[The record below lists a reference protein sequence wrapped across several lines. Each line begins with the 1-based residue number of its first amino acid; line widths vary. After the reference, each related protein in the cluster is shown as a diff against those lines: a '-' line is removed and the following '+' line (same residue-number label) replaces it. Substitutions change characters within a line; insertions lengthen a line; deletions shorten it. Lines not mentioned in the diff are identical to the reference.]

1 MSYYIFFSSQCQ
13 GSAPAVFYYTCP
25 WTVTPAAK
33 EQLEVNFTAEI
44 EGLGLAAR
52 LSYDHDKHFFK
63 IDCLPA
69 EKAMV
74 YTRFS
79 RVIDAFLKEQVGPT
93 VAKEST
99 LATKIGPI
107 PFGVRTEIKE
117 AADDALLKGF
127 MKTEWSC
134 PRIEQLG
141 SLFSTQLLVKIGQLT
156 ECTLTYNSEARMITI
171 VGPDQETC
179 HRAILKLD
187 KVRDYEVP
195 LFNNPFPNQTHLF
208 YAEEHTEYAPVPTPV
223 KVIHALDLYENTHL
237 DISAYPPTLNSP
249 YLALSKSAV
258 LRCAIYNENRRG
270 LRPLPLPKK
279 PDPAT
284 NEAQK
289 GGEYKVFAKH
299 KFAGKGDV
307 DPLVG
312 VIEDAEQVDGE
323 EVEEDIKLEKKEEI
337 VVWVRGVKEGEPVP
351 EGVPIEEKGLISPVK
366 EKVGESSRAAESAG
380 KTLSVDAKKQ
390 KAGESIR
397 AAESTGKTS
406 TGDAKKQK
414 AGENSRVAE
423 IAGTTPSGD
432 AKKQKAGENARAAE
446 IAWTTSTR
454 DAKKQN
460 ASVSP
465 VQAATA
471 IDTMPPEFRHLPH
484 LRRLFEPLVRG
495 PAPQRAAPQRAA
507 PQRGSLLD
515 MDIEDSISLTL
526 QPLSLLPTALA
537 APIAPSLPT
546 GPVKAP
552 SEPPKPTTGSPQP
565 LMETLQTT
573 SEPSTRTYHHTM
585 NLRAAPNS
593 KGHWVGNT
601 FVRAAPPSFLSTHFI
616 TSLHT
621 ATAPILQALRGWR
634 GSAKLE
640 VKIGR
645 IWIAHDALQISE
657 SDARGTAGIVD
668 RKRMAR
674 WFEGGRRADMTT
686 LITEE
691 AGDVEA
697 IVGMKLFEQDGK
709 FWGKTPKWGIEY
721 IFSCMDPRDGGTGG
735 EDGKFVVTVDAETF
749 RWKCETGETCLGETW
764 VHCLKRVWDFKVCGT
779 GRQEVEGEYKEWA
792 EELVEGL
799 YVPPNTDITNLTLS
813 FTLPAPHALSFPTIR
828 IARRCTYTSTT
839 GTILLHITEM
849 HDLLVERVGRSPS
862 GKIVYRASAR
872 PGRGE
877 THQESRWF
885 EVSLSGKGWEGM
897 LGEEIEAG
905 GERKHWGEELK
916 SGVEEVVR
924 TAAAVVKGMEGVGGW
939 NSNPFGE
946 VLRGEERR
954 KREEKKT
961 AAAKVEKGVAW

>member
-1 MSYYIFFSSQCQ
+1 MSHYDSFSSQYQ
-13 GSAPAVFYYTCP
+13 GTAPAVFYYTSP

-33 EQLEVNFTAEI
+33 DQLEVNFTIAI
-44 EGLGLAAR
+44 EGLGLTAR

-69 EKAMV
+69 EKAIV
-74 YTRFS
+74 YTMFS

-93 VAKEST
+93 VKKEST

-107 PFGVRTEIKE
+107 PFGVRSAIKE
-117 AADDALLKGF
+117 AQDEVLLQGF

-141 SLFSTQLLVKIGQLT
+141 GVFGTKLLGKIGQLT
-156 ECTLTYNSEARMITI
+156 ECTLTYNSELRIIKI

-195 LFNNPFPNQTHLF
+195 LFNNPFANQAHLF
-208 YAEEHTEYAPVPTPV
+208 YAEEHTEYAPIPTPL
-223 KVIHALDLYENTHL
+223 KVIHALDLYENTLL

-249 YLALSKSAV
+249 YLALSKSAI

-279 PDPAT
+279 PDPLT
-284 NEAQK
+284 IEAQK
-289 GGEYKVFAKH
+289 GAEYKVFAKH

-312 VIEDAEQVDGE
+312 VIEDVEQVEGE
-323 EVEEDIKLEKKEEI
+323 EAEGDIELEKKAKI
-337 VVWVRGVKEGEPVP
+337 VVWVRDVEENGTVP
-351 EGVPIEEKGLISPVK
+351 EDVASEEKGLISPVK
-366 EKVGESSRAAESAG
+366 EKVGG
-380 KTLSVDAKKQ
+380 
-390 KAGESIR
+390 SIQ
-397 AAESTGKTS
+397 ADKIT
-406 TGDAKKQK
+406 
-414 AGENSRVAE
+414 
-423 IAGTTPSGD
+423 GTTFNGD
-432 AKKQKAGENARAAE
+432 
-446 IAWTTSTR
+446 S
-454 DAKKQN
+454 KKQN
-460 ASVSP
+460 AGVSP

-471 IDTMPPEFRHLPH
+471 MNTIPPH
-484 LRRLFEPLVRG
+484 LRRLFEPLARG
-495 PAPQRAAPQRAA
+495 PAPQRR
-507 PQRGSLLD
+507 SLLD
-515 MDIEDSISLTL
+515 MDIEDNLSFTMQPFSLQST
-526 QPLSLLPTALA
+526 TLA
-537 APIAPSLPT
+537 APTVPRAPT
-546 GPVKAP
+546 NPVKPP
-552 SEPPKPTTGSPQP
+552 SDLPKPTTGSPQP
-565 LMETLQTT
+565 LIEPLIETLQTT
-573 SEPSTRTYHHTM
+573 SEPSTRTYHHTI
-585 NLRAAPNS
+585 NLHAASTS

-601 FVRAAPPSFLSTHFI
+601 FVPAAPPSLLSTHFV

-621 ATAPILQALRGWR
+621 ATVPVLQALRGWR

-645 IWIAHDALQISE
+645 IWIAHDALQLSE
-657 SDARGTAGIVD
+657 SDARGAAGIVEK
-668 RKRMAR
+668 RRMAR
-674 WFEGGRRADMTT
+674 WLEGGRRADMTT
-686 LITEE
+686 LVTEE

-697 IVGMKLFEQDGK
+697 IVGMKLFEQDGR

-721 IFSCMDPRDGGTGG
+721 QFSCVDPREGGG
-735 EDGKFVVTVDAETF
+735 EGEEGKFMVTVDAETF
-749 RWKCETGETCLGETW
+749 RWKCETREGCLGETW
-764 VHCLKRVWDFKVCGT
+764 VHCLKRVWDFKVCAT
-779 GRQEVEGEYKEWA
+779 GRQEVGGEYKEWA

-828 IARRCTYTSTT
+828 IARKCTYTSTT
-839 GTILLHITEM
+839 TLVLLHITEM
-849 HDLLVERVGRSPS
+849 HDLLVERVGHTPS
-862 GKIVYRASAR
+862 GQIVYRASTR

-877 THQESRWF
+877 TDQEARWF

-897 LGEEIEAG
+897 LAEEIEVG
-905 GERKHWGEELK
+905 GERMGWGDDLK
-916 SGVEEVVR
+916 NRVEEVVG

-939 NSNPFGE
+939 NTNPFGE

-961 AAAKVEKGVAW
+961 WGKEGRGVGW

>member
-1 MSYYIFFSSQCQ
+1 MSYYDSFSSQYQ
-13 GSAPAVFYYTCP
+13 GSAPAVIYYTCP

-33 EQLEVNFTAEI
+33 EQLEANFTHEI

-69 EKAMV
+69 EKAIV
-74 YTRFS
+74 YTMFS

-93 VAKEST
+93 VEKEST
-99 LATKIGPI
+99 LAAKIGPI

-117 AADDALLKGF
+117 AEDEVLLKGF

-141 SLFSTQLLVKIGQLT
+141 GVFGTQLLAKIGQLT
-156 ECTLTYNSEARMITI
+156 ECTLTYNSESRIITI

-187 KVRDYEVP
+187 KIRDYEVP
-195 LFNNPFPNQTHLF
+195 LFNNPFANQAHLF
-208 YAEEHTEYAPVPTPV
+208 YAEEHTEYAPVPTPL
-223 KVIHALDLYENTHL
+223 KVIHILDLYENTLL
-237 DISAYPPTLNSP
+237 DISAYPPTITSP
-249 YLALSKSAV
+249 YLALSKSAT

-279 PDPAT
+279 PDPVT
-284 NEAQK
+284 KEAQK

-299 KFAGKGDV
+299 KFATKGDV

-312 VIEDAEQVDGE
+312 VIDDGELVDGE
-323 EVEEDIKLEKKEEI
+323 EAEEDIELEKKAKI
-337 VVWVRGVKEGEPVP
+337 VVWVRGVEKDGIVP
-351 EGVPIEEKGLISPVK
+351 EDVPSEEKGLISPVK
-366 EKVGESSRAAESAG
+366 EKVGEISRAAESAG
-380 KTLSVDAKKQ
+380 TTFNS
-390 KAGESIR
+390 E
-397 AAESTGKTS
+397 
-406 TGDAKKQK
+406 AKKQK
-414 AGENSRVAE
+414 AGENSRAAE
-423 IAGTTPSGD
+423 SAGTTST
-432 AKKQKAGENARAAE
+432 GEV
-446 IAWTTSTR
+446 
-454 DAKKQN
+454 KKQN
-460 ASVSP
+460 ARISP

-471 IDTMPPEFRHLPH
+471 SDTMPPEYKNLPH
-484 LRRLFEPLVRG
+484 LRRLFEPLVRR
-495 PAPQRAAPQRAA
+495 PA

-515 MDIEDSISLTL
+515 TDIGDNLSLTL

-537 APIAPSLPT
+537 APMAPSAPIELVKLPP
-546 GPVKAP
+546 GVPQ
-552 SEPPKPTTGSPQP
+552 PTTGSTQSLIEP
-565 LMETLQTT
+565 LIETLQTT

-601 FVRAAPPSFLSTHFI
+601 FVRATPPSLLSTHFV

-621 ATAPILQALRGWR
+621 ATAPLLQALRGWR
-634 GSAKLE
+634 GSVKLE

-645 IWIAHDALQISE
+645 TWIAHDALQVSDP
-657 SDARGTAGIVD
+657 DARGTAGIVD
-668 RKRMAR
+668 TRRMAL
-674 WFEGGRRADMTT
+674 WLEGGRRADMTT
-686 LITEE
+686 LVTEE

-721 IFSCMDPRDGGTGG
+721 QFSCVDPRDGCG
-735 EDGKFVVTVDAETF
+735 EGDEGKFMVTVDAETF
-749 RWKCETGETCLGETW
+749 RWKCETGERCLGETW

-799 YVPPNTDITNLTLS
+799 YVPPNTDITNLTIS
-813 FTLPAPHALSFPTIR
+813 FTLRAPHALSFPTIR
-828 IARRCTYTSTT
+828 IARKCTYTSTT
-839 GTILLHITEM
+839 TPVLLHITEM
-849 HDLLVERVGRSPS
+849 HDLLVERVGHSPS
-862 GKIVYRASAR
+862 GQIVYRASTR

-877 THQESRWF
+877 SDQESRWF
-885 EVSLSGKGWEGM
+885 EVSLSGKGWEGI
-897 LGEEIEAG
+897 LAEEIEVG

-916 SGVEEVVR
+916 NGVEEVIG

-939 NSNPFGE
+939 NRNPFGE
-946 VLRGEERR
+946 VLRGEEKR

-961 AAAKVEKGVAW
+961 AAKVEKGVAW

>member
-1 MSYYIFFSSQCQ
+1 MSYYNFFSSQYQ

-33 EQLEVNFTAEI
+33 EQLEVNFAAEI

-117 AADDALLKGF
+117 AADEVLLKGF

-141 SLFSTQLLVKIGQLT
+141 SLFSTQLLARIGQLT

-195 LFNNPFPNQTHLF
+195 LFNNPFPNQVHLF
-208 YAEEHTEYAPVPTPV
+208 YAEEHTEYAPVPTPL
-223 KVIHALDLYENTHL
+223 KVIHALDLYENTLL
-237 DISAYPPTLNSP
+237 DMSAYPPTLNSP

-279 PDPAT
+279 PDPVT

-289 GGEYKVFAKH
+289 GGEYKVSAKH
-299 KFAGKGDV
+299 RFAGKGDV

-312 VIEDAEQVDGE
+312 VIEDVDQMDGE

-351 EGVPIEEKGLISPVK
+351 EDVPIEEKGLISPVK
-366 EKVGESSRAAESAG
+366 EKVGESSRAAESPG

-414 AGENSRVAE
+414 AAE
-423 IAGTTPSGD
+423 IG
-432 AKKQKAGENARAAE
+432 R
-446 IAWTTSTR
+446 TTSTR

-484 LRRLFEPLVRG
+484 LRCLFEPLVRG
-495 PAPQRAAPQRAA
+495 PAPQRAA

-601 FVRAAPPSFLSTHFI
+601 FVRAAPPSLLSTHFI

-645 IWIAHDALQISE
+645 IWIAHDALQLSE

-697 IVGMKLFEQDGK
+697 IVGMKLSEQDGK

-721 IFSCMDPRDGGTGG
+721 IFSCMDPRDGGAGG

-749 RWKCETGETCLGETW
+749 RWKCETGERCLGETW

-779 GRQEVEGEYKEWA
+779 GRQEVEGEYKEMA

-828 IARRCTYTSTT
+828 IARKCTYTSTPA
-839 GTILLHITEM
+839 TIVLHITEM
-849 HDLLVERVGRSPS
+849 RDLLVERG
-862 GKIVYRASAR
+862 
-872 PGRGE
+872 
-877 THQESRWF
+877 
-885 EVSLSGKGWEGM
+885 
-897 LGEEIEAG
+897 
-905 GERKHWGEELK
+905 
-916 SGVEEVVR
+916 
-924 TAAAVVKGMEGVGGW
+924 AAA
-939 NSNPFGE
+939 
-946 VLRGEERR
+946 LRANCLPRR
-954 KREEKKT
+954 RAPRT
-961 AAAKVEKGVAW
+961 RRDSPRVPLVR